1 MNTKPQCE
9 CVALLHL
16 WDVELRRR
24 VVSAVA
30 SVLLLCDVEL
40 RRGVISAVASVL
52 LLCDVEM
59 TRSHSACVFCGVEL
73 I

>member
-16 WDVELRRR
+16 WDVELRRG

-30 SVLLLCDVEL
+30 SVLLLCDVE
-40 RRGVISAVASVL
+40 
-52 LLCDVEM
+52 M
-59 TRSHSACVFCGVEL
+59 THSHSACVFCGVEL
-73 I
+73 VWCHSTSVCFYHGV

>member
-16 WDVELRRR
+16 CDVELRRR

-40 RRGVISAVASVL
+40 
-52 LLCDVEM
+52 

-73 I
+73 V